1 VLAKE
6 IERAGIPAVYVTSL
20 PTVATMIGANRI
32 VRGPAI
38 THPFGIDEDE
48 RRLGDD
54 AAGGAV
60 RLLHRHADGPHA
72 ELSDRGRASRH
83 RLLLDW

>member
-6 IERAGIPAVYVTSL
+6 IERAGIPTVYVTSL

-38 THPFGIDEDE
+38 THPFGLDVAE
-48 RRLGDD
+48 RRRIVERAFELLETEVEPNTVWEV
-54 AAGGAV
+54 AG
-60 RLLHRHADGPHA
+60 
-72 ELSDRGRASRH
+72 
-83 RLLLDW
+83 

>member
-6 IERAGIPAVYVTSL
+6 IERAGIPVVYVTSL

-38 THPFGIDEDE
+38 THPFGLDPGE
-48 RRLGDD
+48 RRRIVERALE
-54 AAGGAV
+54 
-60 RLLHRHADGPHA
+60 LLETEVEPNTVWEVA
-72 ELSDRGRASRH
+72 
-83 RLLLDW
+83 

>member
-6 IERAGIPAVYVTSL
+6 IERVGIPAVYVTSL

-38 THPFGIDEDE
+38 THPFGLDAGE
-48 RRLGDD
+48 RRRIVDRALE
-54 AAGGAV
+54 
-60 RLLHRHADGPHA
+60 LLETDVEPNTVWDV
-72 ELSDRGRASRH
+72 DR
-83 RLLLDW
+83 

>member
-6 IERAGIPAVYVTSL
+6 IERAGIPTVYVTSL

-38 THPFGIDEDE
+38 THPFGLDAGLRRRIVE
-48 RRLGDD
+48 RALE
-54 AAGGAV
+54 
-60 RLLHRHADGPHA
+60 LLETDVEPNTVW
-72 ELSDRGRASRH
+72 EVDR
-83 RLLLDW
+83 

>member
-38 THPFGIDEDE
+38 THPFGLDEDE
-48 RRLGDD
+48 RRRI
-54 AAGGAV
+54 V
-60 RLLHRHADGPHA
+60 
-72 ELSDRGRASRH
+72 ERA
-83 RLLLDW
+83 LVMLETDVEPNTVWEVE

>member
-6 IERAGIPAVYVTSL
+6 IERIGIPAVYVTSL

-38 THPFGIDEDE
+38 THPFGLDAGE
-48 RRLGDD
+48 RRRIVERALE
-54 AAGGAV
+54 
-60 RLLHRHADGPHA
+60 LLETDVEPNTVWEVER
-72 ELSDRGRASRH
+72 
-83 RLLLDW
+83 

>member
-1 VLAKE
+1 MLAKE

-38 THPFGIDEDE
+38 THPFGLDAGE
-48 RRLGDD
+48 RRRIVDRALE
-54 AAGGAV
+54 
-60 RLLHRHADGPHA
+60 LLEADVEPNTVWEVDG
-72 ELSDRGRASRH
+72 
-83 RLLLDW
+83 

>member
-6 IERAGIPAVYVTSL
+6 IERIGIPTVYVTSL

-38 THPFGIDEDE
+38 THPFGLDEEE
-48 RRLGDD
+48 RRRIVERALE
-54 AAGGAV
+54 
-60 RLLHRHADGPHA
+60 LLETDVEPNTVWEA
-72 ELSDRGRASRH
+72 ES
-83 RLLLDW
+83 

>member
-1 VLAKE
+1 MLAKE

-38 THPFGIDEDE
+38 THPFGLDVEE
-48 RRLGDD
+48 RRRIVERALDM
-54 AAGGAV
+54 
-60 RLLHRHADGPHA
+60 LEA
-72 ELSDRGRASRH
+72 EVEANTVWELEA
-83 RLLLDW
+83 

>member
-6 IERAGIPAVYVTSL
+6 IERAGIPTVYVTSL

-38 THPFGIDEDE
+38 THPFGLDESE
-48 RRLGDD
+48 RRTIVERALE
-54 AAGGAV
+54 
-60 RLLHRHADGPHA
+60 LLETDVEPNTVWEA
-72 ELSDRGRASRH
+72 EP
-83 RLLLDW
+83 

>member
-6 IERAGIPAVYVTSL
+6 IERAGIPTVYVTSL

-38 THPFGIDEDE
+38 THPFGMDEAE
-48 RRLGDD
+48 RRRIVERALE
-54 AAGGAV
+54 
-60 RLLHRHADGPHA
+60 LLETDVKPNTVW
-72 ELSDRGRASRH
+72 EVVE
-83 RLLLDW
+83 

>member
-6 IERAGIPAVYVTSL
+6 IERVGIPVVYVTSL

-38 THPFGIDEDE
+38 THPFGLDEAE
-48 RRLGDD
+48 RRRIVERALE
-54 AAGGAV
+54 
-60 RLLHRHADGPHA
+60 LLETDVEANTVW
-72 ELSDRGRASRH
+72 EL
-83 RLLLDW
+83 

>member
-1 VLAKE
+1 MLAKE

-38 THPFGIDEDE
+38 THPFGLDEEE
-48 RRLGDD
+48 RRRI
-54 AAGGAV
+54 V
-60 RLLHRHADGPHA
+60 
-72 ELSDRGRASRH
+72 ERA
-83 RLLLDW
+83 LDMLETDVERNTVWEVEQ

>member
-20 PTVATMIGANRI
+20 PTVAAMIGANRI

-38 THPFGIDEDE
+38 THPFGLERAE
-48 RRLGDD
+48 RRRIVERALE
-54 AAGGAV
+54 
-60 RLLHRHADGPHA
+60 LLETDVEPNTVWEVEG
-72 ELSDRGRASRH
+72 
-83 RLLLDW
+83 

>member
-38 THPFGIDEDE
+38 THPFGLDRGE
-48 RRLGDD
+48 RRRIVERAL
-54 AAGGAV
+54 A
-60 RLLHRHADGPHA
+60 LLETDVEPNTVW
-72 ELSDRGRASRH
+72 EVDM
-83 RLLLDW
+83 

>member
-6 IERAGIPAVYVTSL
+6 IERAGIPSVYVTSL

-38 THPFGIDEDE
+38 THPFGLDEDE
-48 RRLGDD
+48 RRRI
-54 AAGGAV
+54 V
-60 RLLHRHADGPHA
+60 
-72 ELSDRGRASRH
+72 ERA
-83 RLLLDW
+83 LVMLETDVEPNTVWEVE

>member
-1 VLAKE
+1 MLAKE

-38 THPFGIDEDE
+38 THPFGLDEDDRRRIVE
-48 RRLGDD
+48 RALVMLETD
-54 AAGGAV
+54 V
-60 RLLHRHADGPHA
+60 EPNTVW
-72 ELSDRGRASRH
+72 EVE
-83 RLLLDW
+83 

>member
-1 VLAKE
+1 MLAKE

-38 THPFGIDEDE
+38 THPFGLDEDE
-48 RRLGDD
+48 RQWIVERAL
-54 AAGGAV
+54 AM
-60 RLLHRHADGPHA
+60 LEADVEPSTVW
-72 ELSDRGRASRH
+72 EVEE
-83 RLLLDW
+83 